1 MKRLMS
7 SLLKQKPNLIL
18 CLFVI
23 ISCLLIP
30 FALSA
35 DFNAG
40 YRAYK
45 KGDYVTALKEWR
57 PLAEQGLADAQFFL
71 GLMYASGRGVPQDYK
86 EAEKWY
92 SLAAE
97 KGQADA
103 QFFLGGM
110 YDKGEGVPQDYKE
123 AVKWYR
129 LAAGQGD
136 SDAQFFL
143 GLMYEYGQGV
153 PQDYKQA
160 VKWYRLA
167 ATHGYG
173 AAQNRLGVMYE
184 FGIGVPQD
192 DKQAVKWYRLAAE
205 QGKREAQFNLGL
217 MYEMG
222 QGVPQ
227 DEKEAVKWYRKAAE
241 QGNSEAQYFL
251 GHMYMKGRGVPRD
264 DKEAVKWYRLAAEQ
278 GKREAQFNLGLMY
291 EMGQGVPQDYVQAHM
306 WVNLASANGD
316 VETVKFRDRLA
327 EEMTPQQLAE
337 AQRLAGQWKKKS
349 APAPSQPTLPDNEP
363 KTSPR
368 IVSSGTGFVC
378 GDDLIATNYHVIQ
391 NGSNWEITFPT
402 SGRTYQL
409 QLVTADKTNDL
420 AVLKLIHTGMGATEN
435 QKPLQITAF
444 SQAKIGEELYTVGFP
459 LGDLLGTSHKVA
471 TGVLSSSSGIEDDP
485 RMFQI
490 SVPIQPGNSGGPI
503 FNSKGHVIGILVST
517 LSAQYLFKTQGHI
530 PQNVNFAIKSDYLL
544 ALIPQR
550 SLDQKDQKGNL
561 SNLSRA
567 DQVEVLRDSIG
578 QVKTVGGF
586 VE

>member
-1 MKRLMS
+1 MKGLKH
-7 SLLKQKPNLIL
+7 SLLKQRRSLIP
-18 CLFVI
+18 CLFVS

-30 FALSA
+30 SILAA
-35 DFNAG
+35 DFDSG
-40 YRAYK
+40 LRAYK
-45 KGDYVTALKEWR
+45 KGDYATALKELR
-57 PLAEQGLADAQFFL
+57 PLAEQGQADAQFFL
-71 GLMYASGRGVPQDYK
+71 GLMYASGQGVPQDYK
-86 EAEKWY
+86 EAVKWY

-153 PQDYKQA
+153 PQDYKEA

-184 FGIGVPQD
+184 FGKGVPQD

-227 DEKEAVKWYRKAAE
+227 DEKQAVKWYRKAAE

-251 GHMYMKGRGVPRD
+251 GHMYMKGRGVPQD
-264 DKEAVKWYRLAAEQ
+264 DKQAVKWYRLAAEQ

-291 EMGQGVPQDYVQAHM
+291 KMGQGVPQDYVQAHM

-368 IVSSGTGFVC
+368 VVSSGTGFVC
-378 GDDLIATNYHVIQ
+378 GDDLIATNYHVIRD
-391 NGSNWEITFPT
+391 GSTWEINFPT

-420 AVLKLIHTGMGATEN
+420 AVLKLIHGGSGESN
-435 QKPLQITAF
+435 KQKPLQITAF
-444 SQAKIGEELYTVGFP
+444 SQEKIGEELYTIGFP
-459 LGDLLGTSHKVA
+459 LGDILGSSHKVA
-471 TGVLSSSSGIEDDP
+471 AGLLSSTSGIDNDP

-503 FNSKGHVIGILVST
+503 FNSKGEVIGILVST
-517 LSAQYLFKTQGHI
+517 LSAKYLFQSQRHI

-550 SLDQKDQKGNL
+550 SLDLKVQTGNL
-561 SNLSRA
+561 SNLSRV
-567 DQVEVLRDSIG
+567 DQVEALRDSIG
-578 QVKTVGGF
+578 QVKTVSGSIK
-586 VE
+586 